1 MTIPRRRQKRGSG
14 GHDLDGLLRDLEA
27 FREGR
32 SQSFENSHRLQHEDG
47 SYRWMQTKGVA
58 LRGASGEAV
67 RLSGSLTS
75 LQQQGIFDPLT
86 GLPNR
91 TLLHDR
97 LTRAFEAYGRNPERT
112 FALLF
117 IDLDRFKMIN
127 DSLGHRVGDLLL
139 IELARRLQLCVRTGD
154 TVARLGG
161 DEFVVLLEDI
171 KDYTVMQ
178 IVSRIERYTTATFEL
193 EGHQVVSGAS
203 VRIVGD
209 LSGYTSTE
217 DILRDADIAMYHA
230 KKERLPY
237 AFFSPHLLARVVSR
251 QQDEIDLRRALE
263 RSEFFLEYQPIVSL
277 HSGEVNGLEALV
289 RWQHPTR
296 GVLSPQAFIPLAEE
310 TRLITTI
317 GEWVLSEAC
326 HQMSAWTGGYAQ
338 HQRQLIDQTAFAA
351 RPGRARGAHLKRER
365 PRPRP
370 AAFRDYR
377 NDHYGGHGAGERGT
391 FRPTAARPAAGYRR
405 FRNRLLVFGVPAPPT
420 FSHGKDRPLVYPGD
434 GRRPQKFRGGPH
446 RDLDGAESGPRG
458 RFRGRR
464 IS

>member
-32 SQSFENSHRLQHEDG
+32 SQSFENSHRLQHEGG

-217 DILRDADIAMYHA
+217 DILCDADIAMYHA
-230 KKERLPY
+230 KKERLLY

-251 QQDEIDLRRALE
+251 QRDEIDLRRALE
-263 RSEFFLEYQPIVSL
+263 HSEFFLEYQPIVSL
-277 HSGEVNGLEALV
+277 HSGEVNGFEALV

-310 TRLITTI
+310 TL
-317 GEWVLSEAC
+317 
-326 HQMSAWTGGYAQ
+326 
-338 HQRQLIDQTAFAA
+338 
-351 RPGRARGAHLKRER
+351 
-365 PRPRP
+365 
-370 AAFRDYR
+370 
-377 NDHYGGHGAGERGT
+377 
-391 FRPTAARPAAGYRR
+391 
-405 FRNRLLVFGVPAPPT
+405 
-420 FSHGKDRPLVYPGD
+420 
-434 GRRPQKFRGGPH
+434 
-446 RDLDGAESGPRG
+446 
-458 RFRGRR
+458 
-464 IS
+464 